1 MYSNKK
7 RGDSMKT
14 FIILLLTFGLFEAN
28 AKTAAATT
36 KAQPQ
41 RNVASASTESA
52 GNCSLID
59 VAAIPANDHSCQGTW
74 VATRSGDKIL
84 FCCQYQDKY

>member
-1 MYSNKK
+1 
-7 RGDSMKT
+7 MKT
-14 FIILLLTFGLFEAN
+14 FIILLLTFGIFEAN
-28 AKTAAATT
+28 AKTET

-41 RNVASASTESA
+41 RNPASATESA

-59 VAAIPANDHSCQGTW
+59 VAAVQGNDHSCSSGSW